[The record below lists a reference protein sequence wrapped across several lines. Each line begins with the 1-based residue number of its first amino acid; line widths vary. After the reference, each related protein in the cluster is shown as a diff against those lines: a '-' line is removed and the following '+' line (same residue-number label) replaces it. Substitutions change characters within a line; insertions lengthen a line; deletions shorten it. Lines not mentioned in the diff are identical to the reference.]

1 MCTHSGTVTVP
12 PSRSAIITSSCAPKE
27 AGGERAASLGS
38 DADTRPRP
46 YQLLSLCLEGC
57 IDPDNERRGCAK
69 DFQQLRRQDGHI
81 SEAATGPEDTVSS
94 REYRVDGG
102 RARQKSTCI

>member
-27 AGGERAASLGS
+27 AGSERAASLGS

-57 IDPDNERRGCAK
+57 IDPDNERRRCAK

-94 REYRVDGG
+94 REYRVDRGSG
-102 RARQKSTCI
+102 EARRKG